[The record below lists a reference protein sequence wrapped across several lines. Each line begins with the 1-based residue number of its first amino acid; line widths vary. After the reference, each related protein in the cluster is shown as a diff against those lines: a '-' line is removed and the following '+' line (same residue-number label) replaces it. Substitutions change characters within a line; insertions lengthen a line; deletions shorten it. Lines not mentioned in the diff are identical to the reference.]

1 MTSTG
6 WTYPDIDE
14 ISYPDSIELVAYWI
28 ENPPTHVLLKNFM
41 GYKNKKSQ
49 VKNTPSENE
58 LQNIV
63 RAFNGKT

>member
-1 MTSTG
+1 
-6 WTYPDIDE
+6 
-14 ISYPDSIELVAYWI
+14 
-28 ENPPTHVLLKNFM
+28 M

-63 RAFNGKT
+63 RAFNGKN